1 MDFGTDLMIETFSVL
16 HEFSALDKQ
25 PDKTIIVIIQK
36 IERYIFFMHTPLFR
50 NLGKKMVAGPRIE
63 LGTRGFSVP
72 CSTD

>member
-36 IERYIFFMHTPLFR
+36 IERYIFFMHTPLFL